1 MLFPSGFGGAKPSLA
16 GNKPDYRRS
25 HVLKDGQKYDI
36 GTRKILLSAGLRDTC
51 GTINEALAKKAVDA
65 VIWIRDLHGAADERE
80 ALSKLGLR
88 LAPAA
93 AAAIPH
99 RSLWRETMGY

>member
-1 MLFPSGFGGAKPSLA
+1 VSWELGLIDK
-16 GNKPDYRRS
+16 R
-25 HVLKDGQKYDI
+25 KDKNMTLEL

-51 GTINEALAKKAVDA
+51 GMINEALAKGAVDA
-65 VIWIRDLHGAADERE
+65 VIWIRDLHGAVDECE

-88 LAPAA
+88 VAPAEA
-93 AAAIPH
+93 AAMPH

>member
-1 MLFPSGFGGAKPSLA
+1 MTLEL
-16 GNKPDYRRS
+16 
-25 HVLKDGQKYDI
+25 

-51 GTINEALAKKAVDA
+51 GTFNEALAKGAVDA

>member
-1 MLFPSGFGGAKPSLA
+1 MTLEL
-16 GNKPDYRRS
+16 
-25 HVLKDGQKYDI
+25 

-51 GTINEALAKKAVDA
+51 GTINEALAKGAVDA

-80 ALSKLGLR
+80 ALLKLGLR
-88 LAPAA
+88 LAPAGVA
-93 AAAIPH
+93 ATPH

>member
-1 MLFPSGFGGAKPSLA
+1 MSSELRLTEGTDKNMTLE
-16 GNKPDYRRS
+16 
-25 HVLKDGQKYDI
+25 L

-51 GTINEALAKKAVDA
+51 GTINEALAKGAVDA

-80 ALSKLGLR
+80 AMSKLGLR
-88 LAPAA
+88 VATATAA
-93 AAAIPH
+93 AVPH

>member
-1 MLFPSGFGGAKPSLA
+1 MTLEL
-16 GNKPDYRRS
+16 
-25 HVLKDGQKYDI
+25 

-51 GTINEALAKKAVDA
+51 GKINEALARGAVDA

-88 LAPAA
+88 FAPAIA
-93 AAAIPH
+93 EAIP